1 MAQFQIPDEIEVC
14 PTSSS
19 FTVSMD
25 FDANQSDVLTDVS
38 NATFTTLNLG
48 DDDFSPLLN
57 IGFNFTFYGNT
68 YSSCVLS
75 SNNFISFNASNA
87 NTGSVFTTNVPLGL
101 NSPPDIKNAILGPF
115 QDITTVIQGTI
126 EYATIGTAPNRAF
139 VARWYD
145 VPMYNC
151 PNLTFCSSIIFYEG
165 TNTIETHLI
174 NKPNCTNWQSGLA
187 IHGLLSSTGAYKEVV
202 YDADE
207 FVNRDHG
214 NQWTTSLEGTRFT
227 PSGSTNYNISSID
240 FLPIVSLA
248 NATMTD
254 NLGNSYVAQ
263 QTTTIQ
269 YTPGIQYVVA
279 QANNC
284 SASLS
289 DTTYITTIETDILID
304 NVLTNNAQICPEGSI
319 ELSVEDPS
327 NFTSFL
333 WNTGETTSSIT
344 IGQTGTYTVNSTKN
358 GCTVSSSVT
367 ISAFPTY
374 NVNLGSD
381 INLCIGQSTII
392 NGFTSNTTSYSWNTG
407 ATSSSI
413 TVNTAGDYILTG
425 TSTNGCI
432 SKDTISVFTFP
443 SPIVDLGDDIE
454 ACEND
459 IINIGHITSGATYS
473 WNTGATTSHI
483 DVTNTGEYI
492 LTSSIGNC
500 NDSDTIIVNF
510 TDIPVINLPS
520 TTEFCTGDSLELNAF
535 YSNDA
540 TYLWHDGST
549 NSTYTAYTAETV
561 WVIVND
567 NNCTFTDTTV
577 ITTNPY
583 PITNLGADITLC
595 ESETATLLVQENNA
609 VYLWNTT
616 EITQSINVTTTGIYS
631 VAVTLDGCT
640 SYDSI
645 YVLFEETPTT
655 NLGNDVELCDGD
667 SVTFNAFYAN
677 TATYLWQ
684 DGSTDS
690 TYTTGQTELV
700 WVTVTL
706 GNCSYTDSVNVTV
719 EPTPTTNLGPDVLAC
734 DGETVTIGDP
744 VTGATYLWNTGAT
757 TSTITVS
764 TTDTYIVTAS
774 LGNCTYTD
782 SILVTFEETPTT
794 NLGNDVELC
803 DGDSVTFNAFYAN
816 TATYLW
822 QDGSTDST
830 YTTGQTEL
838 VWVTVTLG
846 NCSYTDSVNVTVEPT
861 PTTNL
866 GPDVLACDGETVTI
880 GDPVTGATYLWNTGA
895 TTSTITVSTTDTYI
909 VTASLGNCTYTDS
922 ILVTF
927 EETPTTNLG
936 NDVELCD
943 GDSVTFNAFYANTAT
958 YLWQDGSTDSTYT
971 TGQTELVW
979 VTVTLGNCSYTDSVN
994 VTVEPTP
1001 TTNLGPDVLACDG
1014 ETVTIGD
1021 PVTGATYLWNTGATT
1036 STITVSTT
1044 DTYIVTAS
1052 LGNCTYTDSILVT
1065 FEETPTTNLGND
1077 VELCDGDSVTFNA
1090 FYANT
1095 ATYLWQ
1101 DGSTDS
1107 TYTTGQTELVWVT
1120 VTLGNCSYTDSV
1132 NVTVFPIPNLNLG
1145 PDSLACDGDIITIGQ
1160 NILGVSYLWNTGDTT
1175 STIQVTT
1182 TGSYILNTTLGSC
1195 IDSDTIDVT
1204 FNETPTINLG
1214 NNVELCH
1221 GDSTTF
1227 NAFYSATATYLWHD
1241 GSTNSTYTSAISETI
1256 WVTVSLENCSFTD
1269 SVQLT
1274 ILPVPIIDLGQDL
1287 IACEGEVLTIGDSSF
1302 FGASYLWNTGA
1313 TTQTINVSTSDTY
1326 ILTASL
1332 GICEYSDTIL
1342 VTFEETPTINLG
1354 NPVDICSDDST
1365 TFNAFYSATATY
1377 LWHDGSTNSTYSS
1390 NQTELVWVTVTLGN
1404 CTYTDSVQVTEYP
1417 SPITALGPDIIAC
1430 EGDPIS
1436 LTVQETGAV
1445 YLWNTTEIT
1454 QTIQPNITG
1463 TYTVE
1468 VTKNG
1473 CTSFDTIEVT
1483 FNEIPEIN
1491 LGNNVTL
1498 CTGDSVTFNAYYSA
1512 DATYLWHDGSTNPI
1526 YTTNITESISVT
1538 VTLDNCTFTDQVD
1551 VLVYAIPDANLGADI
1566 EVCENVPVS
1575 LNVPE
1580 NGAIYS
1586 WNSGQSTQ
1594 SIQPTT
1600 SGVYHVEVTKN
1611 GCTSRDTVNVIFN
1624 EVPVFTLGNDTS
1636 ICDGESIIY
1645 DVYYSPDATYLW
1657 HDGSTN
1663 PTFTATQTGFVSVT
1677 VYLNGCSS
1685 SEAVLVTVNNIPEI
1699 NLDDSYAFCDE
1710 DSVTLNAFYSNTATY
1725 LWSTGGTNT
1734 EETFYTNGPYNVIV
1748 TDNGCSYTEEF
1759 EIIVHNNPIID
1770 IEDQT
1775 ICLNEIALFSAF
1787 NPDFIQYEWSTG
1799 ETTSSIELDEEGV
1812 YWVDVSNANCTTRDS
1827 FYLEINETPAFHL
1840 PEDTTLCEDE
1850 PLILNVA
1857 SEHSTYLWSDG
1868 STDSVL
1874 EITELGLYWVNV
1886 VNGCGDRTDTVKVF
1900 PGDCS
1905 CEIYAPTA
1913 INYYSSTESGSFEIK
1928 SDCPFIRYEL
1938 KIFNRWG
1945 QLVFRS
1951 QSAEDIWTPHE
1962 NETDL
1967 QDVYIYMFE
1976 YGFEDGNIRSKTGNL
1991 ILLH

>member
-1 MAQFQIPDEIEVC
+1 
-14 PTSSS
+14 
-19 FTVSMD
+19 
-25 FDANQSDVLTDVS
+25 
-38 NATFTTLNLG
+38 
-48 DDDFSPLLN
+48 
-57 IGFNFTFYGNT
+57 
-68 YSSCVLS
+68 
-75 SNNFISFNASNA
+75 
-87 NTGSVFTTNVPLGL
+87 
-101 NSPPDIKNAILGPF
+101 
-115 QDITTVIQGTI
+115 
-126 EYATIGTAPNRAF
+126 
-139 VARWYD
+139 
-145 VPMYNC
+145 
-151 PNLTFCSSIIFYEG
+151 
-165 TNTIETHLI
+165 
-174 NKPNCTNWQSGLA
+174 
-187 IHGLLSSTGAYKEVV
+187 
-202 YDADE
+202 
-207 FVNRDHG
+207 
-214 NQWTTSLEGTRFT
+214 
-227 PSGSTNYNISSID
+227 
-240 FLPIVSLA
+240 
-248 NATMTD
+248 
-254 NLGNSYVAQ
+254 
-263 QTTTIQ
+263 
-269 YTPGIQYVVA
+269 
-279 QANNC
+279 
-284 SASLS
+284 
-289 DTTYITTIETDILID
+289 
-304 NVLTNNAQICPEGSI
+304 
-319 ELSVEDPS
+319 
-327 NFTSFL
+327 
-333 WNTGETTSSIT
+333 
-344 IGQTGTYTVNSTKN
+344 
-358 GCTVSSSVT
+358 
-367 ISAFPTY
+367 
-374 NVNLGSD
+374 
-381 INLCIGQSTII
+381 
-392 NGFTSNTTSYSWNTG
+392 
-407 ATSSSI
+407 
-413 TVNTAGDYILTG
+413 
-425 TSTNGCI
+425 
-432 SKDTISVFTFP
+432 
-443 SPIVDLGDDIE
+443 
-454 ACEND
+454 
-459 IINIGHITSGATYS
+459 
-473 WNTGATTSHI
+473 
-483 DVTNTGEYI
+483 
-492 LTSSIGNC
+492 
-500 NDSDTIIVNF
+500 
-510 TDIPVINLPS
+510 
-520 TTEFCTGDSLELNAF
+520 
-535 YSNDA
+535 
-540 TYLWHDGST
+540 
-549 NSTYTAYTAETV
+549 
-561 WVIVND
+561 
-567 NNCTFTDTTV
+567 
-577 ITTNPY
+577 
-583 PITNLGADITLC
+583 
-595 ESETATLLVQENNA
+595 
-609 VYLWNTT
+609 
-616 EITQSINVTTTGIYS
+616 
-631 VAVTLDGCT
+631 
-640 SYDSI
+640 
-645 YVLFEETPTT
+645 
-655 NLGNDVELCDGD
+655 
-667 SVTFNAFYAN
+667 
-677 TATYLWQ
+677 
-684 DGSTDS
+684 
-690 TYTTGQTELV
+690 
-700 WVTVTL
+700 
-706 GNCSYTDSVNVTV
+706 
-719 EPTPTTNLGPDVLAC
+719 
-734 DGETVTIGDP
+734 
-744 VTGATYLWNTGAT
+744 
-757 TSTITVS
+757 VS
-764 TTDTYIVTAS
+764 TTDTYIVTAT

-846 NCSYTDSVNVTVEPT
+846 NCSYTDSVNVTVSPT

-866 GPDVLACDGETVTI
+866 GPDVLACDGEIVTI
-880 GDPVTGATYLWNTGA
+880 GDPVTGATYLWNIGA

-909 VTASLGNCTYTDS
+909 VTAT
-922 ILVTF
+922 
-927 EETPTTNLG
+927 
-936 NDVELCD
+936 
-943 GDSVTFNAFYANTAT
+943 
-958 YLWQDGSTDSTYT
+958 
-971 TGQTELVW
+971 
-979 VTVTLGNCSYTDSVN
+979 
-994 VTVEPTP
+994 
-1001 TTNLGPDVLACDG
+1001 
-1014 ETVTIGD
+1014 
-1021 PVTGATYLWNTGATT
+1021 
-1036 STITVSTT
+1036 
-1044 DTYIVTAS
+1044 

-1175 STIQVTT
+1175 STIQVST
-1182 TGSYILNTTLGSC
+1182 TGTYILNTTLGSC
-1195 IDSDTIDVT
+1195 IDSDTIEVT

-1241 GSTNSTYTSAISETI
+1241 GSTNSTYTSATSETI

-1274 ILPVPIIDLGQDL
+1274 ILPVPVIDLGQDL
-1287 IACEGEVLTIGDSSF
+1287 IACEGEILTIGDSSF

-1313 TTQTINVSTSDTY
+1313 STQTIQVSTSDTY

-1354 NPVDICSDDST
+1354 SSVDICSGDST

-1417 SPITALGPDIIAC
+1417 SPITALGSDIIAC
-1430 EGDPIS
+1430 EGDPVS
-1436 LTVQETGAV
+1436 LTVQEIGAV

-1491 LGNNVTL
+1491 LGNNITL
-1498 CTGDSVTFNAYYSA
+1498 CTGDSVTFNAFYSA
-1512 DATYLWHDGSTNPI
+1512 NATYLWHDGSTNPT

-1538 VTLDNCTFTDQVD
+1538 VTLDNCTFTDQVN
-1551 VLVYAIPDANLGADI
+1551 VLVNAIPDANLGADI

-1580 NGAIYS
+1580 NGANYS
-1586 WNSGQSTQ
+1586 WNSGQTTQ

-1611 GCTSRDTVNVIFN
+1611 GCTSRDTINVIFN
-1624 EVPVFTLGNDTS
+1624 EVPIFTLGNDTS

-1663 PTFTATQTGFVSVT
+1663 STFTATQSGFVSVT
-1677 VYLNGCSS
+1677 VFLNGCSS
-1685 SEAVLVTVNNIPEI
+1685 SESVLVTVNNIPEI

-1734 EETFYTNGPYNVIV
+1734 EETFYTNGQYNVIV

-1770 IEDQT
+1770 VEDQT

-1840 PEDTTLCEDE
+1840 PEDTTLCDDE

-1857 SEHSTYLWSDG
+1857 SENSTYLWSDG

-1913 INYYSSTESGSFEIK
+1913 VNYYSSTESGSFEIK